1 MIATGVYDENSSGCV
16 ENAAGGLIGATNA
29 RNSMDCAD
37 IKVLDDVADW
47 LIAIPIDA
55 SNLTDCAEDSAG
67 ELIAYI
73 DTVISMN
80 CTDK

>member
-37 IKVLDDVADW
+37 IKVLDDVAD
-47 LIAIPIDA
+47 
-55 SNLTDCAEDSAG
+55 
-67 ELIAYI
+67 
-73 DTVISMN
+73 
-80 CTDK
+80 